1 MTKEQ
6 TTEYQKYYR
15 KYYKTQK
22 KKVTVPLDIEEY
34 NKLESFAKKR
44 DITTNKLSKE
54 ILENFINSKSEISIP
69 KEQEKLIKEFIR
81 VSRGIATNINQ
92 IAYKSNI
99 QDHIDINLLLNSLK
113 KNEDNFKKLV
123 TDLNNDN

>member
-1 MTKEQ
+1 MDKKE
-6 TTEYQKYYR
+6 YNKYYR
-15 KYYKTQK
+15 QYYKTQK
-22 KKVTVPLDIEEY
+22 KKVTIPLDIEEY
-34 NKLESFAKKR
+34 NKLEAFAKKR

-54 ILENFINSKSEISIP
+54 ILENFINSKREISIP

-81 VSRGIATNINQ
+81 ISRGIATNINQ

>member
-1 MTKEQ
+1 MDKR
-6 TTEYQKYYR
+6 EYNKYYR
-15 KYYKTQK
+15 QYYKTQK